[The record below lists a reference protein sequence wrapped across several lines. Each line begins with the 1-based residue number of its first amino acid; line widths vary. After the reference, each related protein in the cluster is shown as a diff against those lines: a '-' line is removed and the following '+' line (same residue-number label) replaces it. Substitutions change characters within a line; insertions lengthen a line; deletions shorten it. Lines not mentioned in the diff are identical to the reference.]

1 MEREIRDLGWRFTR
15 TSHIEDGGAPM
26 SRGNSHRLI
35 LPDLSAFRHGR
46 EASIE
51 CKAKTA
57 PRWMDVR
64 KSLVHC
70 MDERVYQHYIRYQS
84 DHGAA
89 LIIAIFEANDTV
101 EADTAGRKAG
111 ITLAPNTVLCEWLS
125 MLNVRPGTPGHE
137 RYYGGKRQVFFNR
150 APLRTFGLLLG
161 RDSSN
166 PIRQTE
172 LFT

>member
-1 MEREIRDLGWRFTR
+1 
-15 TSHIEDGGAPM
+15 M
-26 SRGNSHRLI
+26 SRGYSSRLI
-35 LPDLSAFRHGR
+35 LPDLSVFRHGR
-46 EASIE
+46 EVSIE

-70 MDERVYQHYIRYQS
+70 MDERVYHHYIKYQS

-101 EADTAGRKAG
+101 EADTARLNSG
-111 ITLAPNTVLCEWLS
+111 IPLIPNTVLCEWLS
-125 MLNVRPGTPGHE
+125 LLTVRPGTPGHE

-150 APLRTFGLLLG
+150 MPLRTLDLLL
-161 RDSSN
+161 DPNSSD
-166 PIRQTE
+166 PTRQTE